1 MKKIFLM
8 IAAFGVFSI
17 QASDLKYNNMKTG
30 NMIWEVPA

>member
-17 QASDLKYNNMKTG
+17 QASDLKYNIG
-30 NMIWEVPA
+30 YEDGELIWELA